1 MPTSEG
7 TMKVKP
13 QMESEAGGTRL
24 DSWKAIAVH
33 LGRDVRTVQRW
44 EKREGLPVHRL
55 FHERAGSVYA
65 YAQEV
70 DAWRKNRSDCRRL
83 NIQQRV
89 VADREQLAVRALLEV
104 ILAHLI
110 AQKAD
115 PTAIRAPDVSPLK
128 ENTIL
133 SLAKTR
139 HTRIQGEFL
148 SAHAPVSIPS

>member
-1 MPTSEG
+1 MNNLATNTTEEAPEIRAPLQDFRTLFTIFVNRTGEPAMPTSEG
-7 TMKVKP
+7 TLKVIP
-13 QMESEAGGTRL
+13 QKELVFGGARL

-70 DAWRKNRSDCRRL
+70 EDWRNNRSYSRQSKP
-83 NIQQRV
+83 QQRT
-89 VADREQLAVRALLEV
+89 VAEREQSTIRNLLEM

-110 AQKAD
+110 TQKAN
-115 PTAIRAPDVSPLK
+115 PP
-128 ENTIL
+128 
-133 SLAKTR
+133 
-139 HTRIQGEFL
+139 
-148 SAHAPVSIPS
+148 

>member
-1 MPTSEG
+1 MPTSADTIEI
-7 TMKVKP
+7 TMEVKP
-13 QMESEAGGTRL
+13 PTETESSGKYL

-70 DAWRKNRSDCRRL
+70 DAWRKSRSDCRRP

-89 VADREQLAVRALLEV
+89 VADREQLAVRALLEM

-115 PTAIRAPDVSPLK
+115 STAIRAPNVNPLK
-128 ENTIL
+128 ENTIFVAREDRTYA
-133 SLAKTR
+133 STGR
-139 HTRIQGEFL
+139 
-148 SAHAPVSIPS
+148 VS